1 MKKLSDL
8 IPKNHSSPPPKNLAS
23 VQWTTASRCE
33 ADASGKIQDLD
44 KIYRQFIVYAQ
55 QQVPQFVVDEMS
67 KPIIQKLLAYFS
79 ESYSSCQTLDV
90 DPKKG
95 LMLMGAVG
103 CGKTT
108 IMKLCRDFFNKP
120 FRIVAS
126 RKISQQFA
134 QEGYPALFRYGSQS
148 YRIKH
153 LGYGPIVFYDQ
164 PITYCLDDVG
174 VEPFAK
180 HFGNDCNVISEVLLE
195 RYEEFVSRGLIT
207 HLTTNLDAQ
216 AFTQRY
222 HQRVRSRLREMCNLI
237 AFPTEIP
244 DRRK

>member
-1 MKKLSDL
+1 M
-8 IPKNHSSPPPKNLAS
+8 
-23 VQWTTASRCE
+23 
-33 ADASGKIQDLD
+33 
-44 KIYRQFIVYAQ
+44 
-55 QQVPQFVVDEMS
+55 
-67 KPIIQKLLAYFS
+67 AYFS
-79 ESYSSCQTLDV
+79 ANQGACRTMNV

-95 LMLMGAVG
+95 LLLMGPVG

-108 IMKLCRDFFNKP
+108 IMKLCQNFFSKKA
-120 FRIVAS
+120 FQIVAS

-134 QEGYPALFRYGSQS
+134 GEGYSALFRYGSQS

-180 HFGNDCNVISEVLLE
+180 HFGNDCNVIAEILLD
-195 RYEEFVSRGLIT
+195 RYEEFVNRGLIT

>member
-8 IPKNHSSPPPKNLAS
+8 IPKNHSPTLPKNPAS
-23 VQWTTASRCE
+23 VRWTTASRCE
-33 ADASGKIQDLD
+33 ADVSGNIQDFD
-44 KIYRQFIVYAQ
+44 EIYRRFIVSAH
-55 QQVPQFVVDEMS
+55 QQVPQFVVDEMN

-79 ESYSSCQTLDV
+79 ANYSSCQTLNV

-95 LMLMGAVG
+95 LLLMGPVG

-108 IMKLCRDFFNKP
+108 LMKLCWDFFNKP
-120 FRIVAS
+120 FRIMAS

-153 LGYGPIVFYDQ
+153 LGYGPIVYYDQ
-164 PITYCLDDVG
+164 PIAYCLDDVG

-180 HFGNDCNVISEVLLE
+180 HFGNDCNVIAEVLLD
-195 RYEEFVSRGLIT
+195 RYEEFASRGLIT
-207 HLTTNLDAQ
+207 HLTTNLDTQ